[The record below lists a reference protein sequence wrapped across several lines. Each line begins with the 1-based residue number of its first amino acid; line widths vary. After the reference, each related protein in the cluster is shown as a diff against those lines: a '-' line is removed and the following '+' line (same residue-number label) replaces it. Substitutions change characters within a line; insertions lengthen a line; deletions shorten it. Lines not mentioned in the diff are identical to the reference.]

1 MPQKRSKRSLEQ
13 NKGIVIKRASEE
25 DTPFEEA
32 RFIKSD
38 IGHHFASLFRPI
50 SDKKGREKGRLVK
63 WIWKFP
69 EKKEYPGTVLIFDEL
84 EYEFACF
91 EELGE
96 DDLKVFLRLVQLAG
110 IGKVVLDPW
119 VKEYD
124 GIDGKIVQQLYLFSD
139 HISCVENSRTLPVIR
154 SSKLVSYSKFFSP
167 FLKGRIGRNHIK
179 QLENSLIR
187 LSRTTVTVTAKRE
200 GRKVRRMS
208 SALISYA
215 VNYETGRFFVAV
227 NPFVANAILGK
238 PLGGYRPLIDAAIF
252 QLKGTVAIV
261 LSWLSAWL
269 LPGKAGKI
277 SLDMLEEHIYGDR
290 SKDRKIRYWRRRKL
304 RKALEEIGKLRNWQ
318 ITEVRKGV
326 YELKR
331 EEKKA

>member
-1 MPQKRSKRSLEQ
+1 MLQKRSEGSLKQ
-13 NKGIVIKRASEE
+13 SKGIVVKRAFKE
-25 DTPFEEA
+25 DTLFEEEET
-32 RFIKSD
+32 RLIKSD
-38 IGHHFASLFRPI
+38 VGHHFASLFRPLQ
-50 SDKKGREKGRLVK
+50 KKAEREKRIVK
-63 WIWKFP
+63 WVWKFP
-69 EKKEYPGTVLIFDEL
+69 EEKEYPGTVLVFNEL

-119 VKEYD
+119 IKEYK
-124 GIDGKIVQQLYLFSD
+124 GMDGKIIRQLSLYSN
-139 HISCVENSRTLPVIR
+139 HGSSIENSRTMPVVR
-154 SSKLVSYSKFFSP
+154 SSELVSYSKFFSP
-167 FLKGRIGRNHIK
+167 FLKGRVGKSNIK
-179 QLENSLIR
+179 QLEKSLIR

-200 GRKVRRMS
+200 GRKVREMS

-215 VNYETGRFFVAV
+215 VDYESGRFFVAV

-252 QLKGTVAIV
+252 QLKGTAAIV

-269 LPGKAGKI
+269 LPGKTGRI
-277 SLDMLEEHIYGDR
+277 SLDVLEEHIYGDK
-290 SKDRKIRYWRRRKL
+290 STDRKVRYWRRRQLK
-304 RKALEEIGKLRNWQ
+304 RALEQIGKLRNWK
-318 ITEVRKGV
+318 ITEIRKGI

-331 EEKKA
+331 VG